1 MSHFMQYYNYT
12 FTHKCGTHVDLI
24 SIINQESLFYK
35 KKIWKNSLF
44 ISFTE
49 INDHRGTELLVTFV
63 ALFTKLEIKSLL
75 IRRNNIVRCFKRI
88 FKLAWCRENTRS
100 IKMWKNKTK
109 KICPAVLQAT
119 PPGVTSLLYTIPQ
132 IPYRR
137 ISYFRQTSSYITF
150 SLTKGEQG
158 ATLFLIT

>member
-1 MSHFMQYYNYT
+1 MLLNSSPYMSHFMQYYNYT
-12 FTHKCGTHVDLI
+12 FTHKCGMHIDLI

-35 KKIWKNSLF
+35 KKSEKNSLF

-63 ALFTKLEIKSLL
+63 SLFTKFEIKSLL
-75 IRRNNIVRCFKRI
+75 IRQNNIVRCCKRI
-88 FKLAWCRENTRS
+88 FKLAWCREKTRS

-109 KICPAVLQAT
+109 KI
-119 PPGVTSLLYTIPQ
+119 YTIPQ
-132 IPYRR
+132 ILYRR

>member
-100 IKMWKNKTK
+100 IKMWKKPK
-109 KICPAVLQAT
+109 QKRSAPLSCKPRPLESRLFYI
-119 PPGVTSLLYTIPQ
+119 LYP
-132 IPYRR
+132 
-137 ISYFRQTSSYITF
+137 
-150 SLTKGEQG
+150 K
-158 ATLFLIT
+158 FLIEEFHILGKHPHILHFLWQKGSRAPPCS